1 MHLKEIF
8 GCSLSTSCV
17 TSWTSITLKMLDMGN
32 VLNPAGQY
40 LSSFVFLPSFLIRL
54 VYIDYIRV
62 LLTSGLTGISLFIS
76 LHLGW
81 IVLTRSAFLVVKSS
95 GIKGHILGYEH
106 SYLVLIGIGYYDH
119 SPGLAFSANI
129 IPSC

>member
-62 LLTSGLTGISLFIS
+62 LLTSGLTSCDLKKNGQVLPSVSLLVTSQLLLYLDPFMLETCASFYITPASTCVTISSQCSF
-76 LHLGW
+76 
-81 IVLTRSAFLVVKSS
+81 
-95 GIKGHILGYEH
+95 
-106 SYLVLIGIGYYDH
+106 
-119 SPGLAFSANI
+119 
-129 IPSC
+129 